1 MSTARS
7 LRSAGSAD
15 AGPAERSAAVDFTR
29 VGDELDAHGC
39 AILKGL
45 LRAQECAA
53 LAGRYGSD
61 DLAGS

>member
-7 LRSAGSAD
+7 LLPAGPAD
-15 AGPAERSAAVDFTR
+15 TGPAERSAAEDFVR

-45 LRAQECAA
+45 LTA
-53 LAGRYGSD
+53 
-61 DLAGS
+61 